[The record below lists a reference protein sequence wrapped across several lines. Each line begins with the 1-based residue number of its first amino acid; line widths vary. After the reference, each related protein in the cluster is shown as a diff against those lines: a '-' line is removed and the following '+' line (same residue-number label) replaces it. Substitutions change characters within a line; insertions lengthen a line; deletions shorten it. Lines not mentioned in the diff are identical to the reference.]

1 MMQKLLSILFSM
13 RLTAVLFLTI
23 GIASGVATF
32 VENDFGTQSA
42 KALIYNA
49 TWFEIVIALFGLNL
63 IGNIVRFK
71 MYRKEK
77 LPLLIFHISLI
88 FVIFGAALT
97 RYAGYEGMMH
107 IREAESSNVI
117 TSSDTYIQAKII
129 QDGKSVTMTD
139 KVLLSTVSDND
150 FSYRIPTPKGDVTI
164 DYAGFHQNAAE
175 IVKETPDG
183 KPYLNLVL
191 STGGAPEKLDLFYGE
206 RIDMG
211 RFAIG
216 FGDKS
221 LDPANALVIDVAQ
234 DGSLTAKSPLPI
246 SWLAMSDRS
255 TGTLEANKPATIAP
269 RHLYTLGGLNLV
281 IKEYL
286 PKAAKELVSVK
297 EKTGISALETKV
309 TFNGESKPLTVFG
322 SSNMLGEEQRVTLGD
337 TTVELSYGSINIPL
351 PFRVKLDAFVLDRYP
366 GSMSPSSYESHVTVI
381 DEANKVTMP
390 YHIYM
395 NHILVYEGYRFYQS
409 SYDQDE
415 LGTILSVAKD
425 PGMMPTYIGYF
436 LMALGLVWV
445 LFDKHG
451 RFRRLARS
459 VSSATAAFA
468 AVVVLAGAASDLHAE
483 QGIIDAGHAAKFSHL
498 LTQDVQGRIKP
509 VDTLTMEIMNKVHR
523 GYSYKGMNANQVVLG
538 MLTAPQVWQE
548 EKLIRVSNPGVNE
561 LLGVN
566 PKEKY
571 LAFSDFFSKDGQMR
585 YLLRE
590 KLEEVNRKRPI
601 DRDKLDKEL
610 LKVDERANV
619 CFMVYNGDVFKIFP
633 SPEGTKNDKWFA
645 PVEAMQQFS
654 KENGT
659 VIQQL
664 TMNYLQSVGEG
675 ITGGDWAKAD
685 EALAKISGYQNAH
698 GAALFPAP
706 SIIQA
711 ELVFNEF
718 NIFERLA
725 PVYGIIGF
733 ILLTVL
739 FISIVKNH
747 PLMKLPVVILF
758 YLLVIAFLGHTMGL
772 GLRWYVSGHAPWSN
786 GYESL
791 IYISWATM
799 LAGLFFSKKSSM
811 TLAATSI
818 LAALTLFV
826 AHLSWMDP
834 QITNLV
840 PVLKSYWLTIHVSI
854 ISASYGFLAL
864 GALLGFIT
872 MLLFILRSDKRPNI
886 DHSITELTKINEMT
900 IIIGLAMITIG
911 NMLGAVWANESWGR
925 YWSWDAKETWTL
937 VSIMVYAFIVHTRFI
952 PKMKTAYFN
961 AVASTVAFAS
971 IIMTYFGV
979 NYYLSGMHS
988 YAAGDPVPVPD
999 FVYYTIIT
1007 VVGVVVLAARKRDSI
1022 LPLQK

>member
-1 MMQKLLSILFSM
+1 MIKKLTNILFSM

-23 GIASGVATF
+23 AVASGVATF

-49 TWFEIVIALFGLNL
+49 TWFEVVIGLFALNL
-63 IGNIVRFK
+63 IGNMIRFK

-77 LPLLIFHISLI
+77 FPLLIFHLSLL
-88 FVIFGAALT
+88 FVILGAALT
-97 RYAGYEGMMH
+97 RYAGYEGVMH
-107 IREAESSNVI
+107 IREAESSDII

-129 QDGKSVTMTD
+129 QDGKSTTMSE
-139 KVLLSTVSDND
+139 KVLLSAITDND
-150 FSYRIPTPKGDVTI
+150 FSYRIKTPKGDVTI
-164 DYAGFHQNAAE
+164 DYTGFYQNAAE
-175 IVKETPDG
+175 IIKESPEG
-183 KPYLNLVL
+183 KPYLSLIL
-191 STGGAPEKLDLFYGE
+191 STGEAPQKLDLFYGSH
-206 RIDMG
+206 IDLG
-211 RFAIG
+211 RFAIA
-216 FGDKS
+216 FGDPS
-221 LDPANALVIDVAQ
+221 VDPANALMIDIAEN
-234 DGSLTAKSPLPI
+234 GSLTAQSPMAVN
-246 SWLAMSDRS
+246 WMSMADRS
-255 TGTLEANKPATIAP
+255 TGSLEANKAAAIAP
-269 RHLYTLGGLNLV
+269 RHLYTIGGLNLV

-297 EKTGISALETKV
+297 EKTGISALKTTV
-309 TFNGESKPLTVFG
+309 SFNGESKELTVFG
-322 SSNMLGEEQRVTLGD
+322 SSGMLGQEERVTLGG
-337 TTVELSYGSINIPL
+337 TTIELAYGSINIPV

-381 DEANKVTMP
+381 DEANGVHMP

-425 PGMMPTYIGYF
+425 PGMTPTYIGYF
-436 LMALGLVWV
+436 LMALGLVWI
-445 LFDKHG
+445 LFDKKG
-451 RFRRLARS
+451 RFRKLARS
-459 VSSATAAFA
+459 VSSATAAIA
-468 AVVVLAGAASDLHAE
+468 ALLVLGSGAADLHAE
-483 QGIIDAGHAAKFSHL
+483 GIDADHAARFSHL

-509 VDTLTMEIMNKVHR
+509 VDTLTMEIMNKIHR

-548 EKLIRVSNPGVNE
+548 EKLIKVSHPGVNE
-561 LLGVN
+561 LLGVD
-566 PKEKY
+566 PDLKY

-585 YLLRE
+585 YLLKN
-590 KLEEVNRKRPI
+590 KLDEVSRKRPI
-601 DRDKLDKEL
+601 DRGKLDKEL

-619 CFMVYNGDVFKIFP
+619 CFMVYNGDIFKIFP
-633 SPEGTKNDKWFA
+633 NPAGSMNDKWFA
-645 PVEAMQQFS
+645 PVEAMRQFS
-654 KENGT
+654 KENGA

-664 TMNYLQSVGEG
+664 TMGYLKAVNDGVA
-675 ITGGDWAKAD
+675 GGDWKQAD
-685 EALAKISGYQNAH
+685 DALDAISGYQNAH
-698 GAALFPAP
+698 GAKIFPDP
-706 SIIQA
+706 SIVQA
-711 ELVFNEF
+711 ELMFNKI

-725 PVYGIIGF
+725 PIYGIIGF
-733 ILLTVL
+733 ILLAVL
-739 FISIVKNH
+739 FVSIVKNH
-747 PLMKLPVVILF
+747 PLMKLPVVLLF
-758 YLLVIAFLGHTMGL
+758 YILVIAFLAHTFGL

-799 LAGLFFSKKSSM
+799 LAGLFFSRKSSM

-872 MLLFILRSDKRPNI
+872 MLLFILRSEKRPNI
-886 DHSITELTKINEMT
+886 DHSITELTKITEMA
-900 IIIGLAMITIG
+900 IIIGLAMISIG

-988 YAAGDPVPVPD
+988 YAAGDPIPVPS

-1007 VVGVVVLAARKRDSI
+1007 VAVVAVAAARKRDSV
-1022 LPLQK
+1022 LPLKK

>member
-1 MMQKLLSILFSM
+1 MKNVLNILFSM

-23 GIASGVATF
+23 GVASGVATF

-49 TWFEIVIALFGLNL
+49 TWFEVVIGLFALNL
-63 IGNIVRFK
+63 MGNIVRFK
-71 MYRKEK
+71 MYKREK
-77 LPLLIFHISLI
+77 LSLLIFHVSLLFI
-88 FVIFGAALT
+88 ILGAALT
-97 RYAGYEGMMH
+97 RYAGYEGIMH
-107 IREAESSNVI
+107 IREAESSSVI
-117 TSSDTYIQAKII
+117 TSSDTYVQAKII
-129 QDGKSVTMTD
+129 QDGKSAVLSE
-139 KVLLSTVSDND
+139 KVLLSAISDND
-150 FSYRIPTPKGDVTI
+150 FSYRVKTPKGDVTI
-164 DYAGFHQNAAE
+164 DYAGFYQNAAE
-175 IVKETPDG
+175 VVKETPDG
-183 KPYLNLVL
+183 KPYLDLVL
-191 STGGAPEKLDLFYGE
+191 STGQAPEKVDLFYGNH
-206 RIDMG
+206 IDLG
-211 RFAIG
+211 SFSIS
-216 FGDKS
+216 FGDTDVDHATS
-221 LDPANALVIDVAQ
+221 LMIDIAE
-234 DGSLTAKSPLPI
+234 DGTLRATSPMPI
-246 SWLAMSDRS
+246 NWLAMADRS
-255 TGTLEANKPATIAP
+255 TGSLEANKPATIAP
-269 RHLYTLGGLNLV
+269 RHLYTIGGLNIV

-297 EKTGISALETKV
+297 EKTGVSALKT
-309 TFNGESKPLTVFG
+309 TISYNGESKPLTVFG
-322 SSNMLGEEQRVTLGD
+322 SSGMLGEEQHVTLGD

-351 PFRVKLDAFVLDRYP
+351 PFKVKLDAFVLERYP
-366 GSMSPSSYESHVTVI
+366 GSMSPSSYESHVTVL
-381 DEANKVTMP
+381 DEANGVTMP

-425 PGMMPTYIGYF
+425 PGMTPTYIGYF
-436 LMALGLVWV
+436 LMALGLVWI
-445 LFDKHG
+445 LFAEKG
-451 RFRRLARS
+451 RFRKLARS
-459 VSSATAAFA
+459 VGSATAAFA
-468 AVVVLAGAASDLHAE
+468 AVLVLGSGATDLHAE
-483 QGIIDAGHAAKFSHL
+483 GVIDADHAARFSHL

-509 VDTLTMEIMNKVHR
+509 VDTLTMEIMNKIHR

-548 EKLIRVSNPGVNE
+548 EKMIKVSHPGVNE
-561 LLGVN
+561 LLGVD
-566 PKEKY
+566 PDQKY

-585 YLLRE
+585 YLLKG
-590 KLEEVNRKRPI
+590 KLEEVSRTRPI
-601 DRDKLDKEL
+601 DRSKLDKEL

-619 CFMVYNGDVFKIFP
+619 CFMVYNGDIFKIFP
-633 SPEGTKNDKWFA
+633 NPAGSANDKWFA
-645 PVEAMQQFS
+645 PVEAMQQFA
-654 KENGT
+654 KADGAI
-659 VIQQL
+659 IQQL
-664 TMNYLQSVGEG
+664 TMAYLKSVGDG
-675 ITGGDWAKAD
+675 ITGGDWKKAD
-685 EALAKISGYQNAH
+685 DALANISGYQNAH
-698 GAALFPAP
+698 GADLFPAP

-711 ELVFNEF
+711 ELVFNKF

-733 ILLTVL
+733 ILLAVL

-747 PLMKLPVVILF
+747 PLMKLPVVVLF
-758 YLLVIAFLGHTMGL
+758 YILVVAFVIHTFGL
-772 GLRWYVSGHAPWSN
+772 GLRWYISGHAPWSN

-791 IYISWATM
+791 IYISWATI

-872 MLLFILRSDKRPNI
+872 MVLFILRSDKRPNI
-886 DHSITELTKINEMT
+886 DHSIAELTKINEMA
-900 IIIGLAMITIG
+900 IIIGLVMISIG

-937 VSIMVYAFIVHTRFI
+937 VSIMVYAFIVHARFI

-961 AVASTVAFAS
+961 AVASTVAFS
-971 IIMTYFGV
+971 TIIMTYFGV

-988 YAAGDPVPVPD
+988 YAAGDPIPVPD
-999 FVYYTIIT
+999 FVYYTIF
-1007 VVGVVVLAARKRDSI
+1007 VVTLVALFASRKRDSVM
-1022 LPLQK
+1022 PLQK